1 MFQEKRDR
9 DIQEIK
15 KLLRQ
20 YHNEVKTIASS
31 IKDTDNEQMDTEKKE
46 NDNQESTVEMQRS
59 KRSLSETL
67 EKHRQGREKLRNK
80 IKSRRTMY
88 ENKIKERNALSKYGQ
103 RFRRIKR
110 ETEGEKETNINE
122 LGESTVDNSIVVQP
136 TTDSST
142 TECPTATISSTESVS
157 TTKTDTTKAPIVGQP
172 PQPKPNASKIRALT
186 RKLVQ
191 QKRLE
196 ERISAY
202 LEKIKESTNHITQEI
217 QRSSRSIRE
226 DNSEMANDNR
236 ENMIDGVQNYFTGIH
251 IGADPELVNPL
262 QNTIRKDDTNNLYF
276 DILKRNHDLIDI
288 RKREIS
294 NDLSTEIR
302 NRVNQNSKMFDDNR
316 TTKWNN
322 MDEDKTKEEEI
333 YFNEIP
339 KDDNMMIKSLVNN
352 EEYSIKPKILPNYN
366 PIQKNNYKLRE
377 HIEMEE
383 NDNMK
388 PTNSD
393 ANILFNEISKEDKF
407 LPAKLR
413 KEEFIYVTGP
423 KILNTENHVLQ
434 EDNKFKEEINKSEDE
449 YGTKSEL
456 AESTEMFNIKIPVK
470 QDFDKNVYEIVP
482 PYPIFDTESI
492 STFQETSTN
501 SHDFKAKV
509 TTFNRI
515 QNNNI
520 NLPIS
525 EENGDRREN
534 VVVLDNKVWK
544 TTNKVHQD
552 GLVDNVFETVFN
564 FLNNFHRK
572 IADYLK
578 YLAR

>member
-31 IKDTDNEQMDTEKKE
+31 IKDIDNEQMNTEKKE
-46 NDNQESTVEMQRS
+46 NVNQESTVEMQRS

-88 ENKIKERNALSKYGQ
+88 ENKIKERNVLSKYGQ

-110 ETEGEKETNINE
+110 ETEGEKETNVNE

-136 TTDSST
+136 TMDSSA
-142 TECPTATISSTESVS
+142 TECPTTAIVSSTESGS
-157 TTKTDTTKAPIVGQP
+157 TTKTTEAPIVGQP
-172 PQPKPNASKIRALT
+172 PQPKPNASKIRALN
-186 RKLVQ
+186 RRLVQ

-196 ERISAY
+196 ERIAAY
-202 LEKIKESTNHITQEI
+202 LQRIKESTNHITQEI
-217 QRSSRSIRE
+217 QRSARSIRE
-226 DNSEMANDNR
+226 DNSEMAIDNR
-236 ENMIDGVQNYFTGIH
+236 ENMIDGVQNYFTRIH
-251 IGADPELVNPL
+251 ISADPELVNPL

-276 DILKRNHDLIDI
+276 DILKRNQDLIDI

-294 NDLSTEIR
+294 NDLSTAIR
-302 NRVNQNSKMFDDNR
+302 NRVNQNSQMFDDNR
-316 TTKWNN
+316 TTQWNN
-322 MDEDKTKEEEI
+322 IEEDKTKEEDI

-352 EEYSIKPKILPNYN
+352 EGYSFKPKILFNNN
-366 PIQKNNYKLRE
+366 PIQKNNNKLRE
-377 HIEMEE
+377 DIEMEE

-388 PTNSD
+388 PTGSD
-393 ANILFNEISKEDKF
+393 TNIWFNEISKEGKF
-407 LPAKLR
+407 LPVKLR

-423 KILNTENHVLQ
+423 KILNTENHVL
-434 EDNKFKEEINKSEDE
+434 EECDKFKEEINKSEDE

-456 AESTEMFNIKIPVK
+456 AESTEMFNIKIPLK
-470 QDFDKNVYEIVP
+470 QDFDKNVYEIVA
-482 PYPIFDTESI
+482 PYPIFDTVSDL
-492 STFQETSTN
+492 QETTTN
-501 SHDFKAKV
+501 NHNPETKV
-509 TTFNRI
+509 TNFNRI

-520 NLPIS
+520 NSAIS
-525 EENGDRREN
+525 EENGDRRGN

-572 IADYLK
+572 IADYMK